1 MRSEQRYALT
11 GILRR
16 HRTGY
21 GYTLELPDGGGWS
34 VDTAGSAEQLIGRKV
49 HIEARRV
56 DFEWLSVAR
65 IWPVGEPRPLTLRE
79 RVLAWLGR
87 GRA

>member
-16 HRTGY
+16 HHAGY
-21 GYTLELPDGGGWS
+21 GYRLELPGGGGWS
-34 VDTAGSAEQLIGRKV
+34 VDAGWGAERLVGREV

-56 DFEWLSVAR
+56 DFEWLNVTH
-65 IWPVGEPRPLTLRE
+65 IWPVGEPRPLSLCE

-87 GRA
+87 SRV